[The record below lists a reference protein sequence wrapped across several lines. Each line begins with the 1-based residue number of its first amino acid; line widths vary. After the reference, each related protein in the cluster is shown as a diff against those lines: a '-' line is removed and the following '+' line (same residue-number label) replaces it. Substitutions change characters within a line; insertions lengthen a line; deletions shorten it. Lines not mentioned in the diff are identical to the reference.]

1 MYRRSCC
8 QSRPASGAVREI
20 IRGAVPIVVG
30 VVPCFQSSMLL
41 HNLSSIFSLSK
52 KASQRAPR
60 CTHLPHRTTAITHP
74 AANAHQAAPVSA
86 DHRRSLHAP
95 GRKPAPDRNGRICRK
110 TGFPQSLHRLF
121 HIFAGFPQ
129 RLSFPLAFFE
139 RDRVRSS
146 EQCVLTAQ
154 QGMVWYGW
162 VRYGAPLLLCDITRD
177 ETARRPPAT
186 RARTAGDKQCK
197 PLQLLKISV
206 CDQCYVNRFSCPVSN
221 PVACA
226 AGFTKTRPKA
236 FLARSLRTFPREFC
250 GILPF
255 AARKKS
261 RPFGRLFAI
270 LNPVARPCHAGLTCT
285 VQCLTSG

>member
-41 HNLSSIFSLSK
+41 HNLSSTFSLSK
-52 KASQRAPR
+52 KASQRALR

-74 AANAHQAAPVSA
+74 AANAHPATPCPPITGTNPN
-86 DHRRSLHAP
+86 AP
-95 GRKPAPDRNGRICRK
+95 GRSAASDRNGPTRRK

-154 QGMVWYGW
+154 
-162 VRYGAPLLLCDITRD
+162 
-177 ETARRPPAT
+177 
-186 RARTAGDKQCK
+186 
-197 PLQLLKISV
+197 
-206 CDQCYVNRFSCPVSN
+206 
-221 PVACA
+221 
-226 AGFTKTRPKA
+226 
-236 FLARSLRTFPREFC
+236 
-250 GILPF
+250 
-255 AARKKS
+255 
-261 RPFGRLFAI
+261 
-270 LNPVARPCHAGLTCT
+270 
-285 VQCLTSG
+285 

>member
-1 MYRRSCC
+1 
-8 QSRPASGAVREI
+8 
-20 IRGAVPIVVG
+20 
-30 VVPCFQSSMLL
+30 MLL
-41 HNLSSIFSLSK
+41 HNLSSVFSLSK
-52 KASQRAPR
+52 KASQRALR

-95 GRKPAPDRNGRICRK
+95 SRKPAPDRNGPARRK
-110 TGFPQSLHRLF
+110 TGFPQSFHRVF
-121 HIFAGFPQ
+121 HNFAGFPQ

-139 RDRVRSS
+139 RDRVRYAYAVRSY
-146 EQCVLTAQ
+146 CAVRPGL
-154 QGMVWYGW
+154 VWYGW

-177 ETARRPPAT
+177 EAARRPPAT

-197 PLQLLKISV
+197 PLQLRKISV
-206 CDQCYVNRFSCPVSN
+206 CGQCYVNRFSCPVSN
-221 PVACA
+221 SVACA